1 MKFSISPF
9 WVACVLLCGCG
20 SASQDVPQLEKPSLS
35 IPSAIEQKLNAQEL
49 AWNQGDLGR
58 FMEEAYWADD
68 QLMFIG
74 SRGLTYG
81 YDQTLANYQKS
92 YPDPNAMGTLV
103 FELLQWKPLGNT
115 HGLLVGSWLLKRSG
129 ELENL
134 DGHFSLIWEK
144 KSEGWVIIADH
155 SS

>member
-1 MKFSISPF
+1 MKTSPSRL
-9 WVACVLLCGCG
+9 WVACVLTFGCG
-20 SASQDVPQLEKPSLS
+20 TVSKDIPPLEKPSLT
-35 IPSAIEQKLNAQEL
+35 IPSSIEQKLNAQEK

-58 FMEEAYWADD
+58 FMSEAYWADD

-81 YDQTLANYQKS
+81 YDKTLANYQKS
-92 YPDPNAMGTLV
+92 YPDSAAMGTLM
-103 FELLQWKPLGNT
+103 FELLQWKPLGNS
-115 HGLLVGSWLLKRSG
+115 HGLLVGLWQLKRSND
-129 ELENL
+129 LENL

-144 KSEGWVIIADH
+144 KSDGWVIIADH